1 MSYSELKENEL
12 KSLLNAAENKEKNK
26 TRKILVFLVVFAL
39 DFALC
44 VFTTGIHQAI
54 GNHKER

>member
-26 TRKILVFLVVFAL
+26 TRKIY
-39 DFALC
+39 
-44 VFTTGIHQAI
+44 
-54 GNHKER
+54 K